1 MSTLESLMRRCLALL
16 AVSLVACTNDTPRT
30 STALVRDSAGVRIV
44 ESHAPQ
50 WDDVTAWRLGGAP
63 LIDIGGETGDP
74 DSELYRVVGALRLED
89 GRIVIANS
97 GSHQLRFYDPSGGYL
112 GSAGGR
118 GDGPGEFQGMRW
130 VARYGADSL
139 VVYDSRHRRLSFF
152 DFRGRFGG
160 SLTLRAPYDS
170 GDRSIT
176 VVSSAYSAVPLG
188 VFATGAY
195 LASVTHRFSDLP
207 TEGLVRPEVHLLFY
221 DASGEFAD
229 TLGVFPGTELSV
241 NSIVRGR
248 TVSVLL
254 FPPHF
259 GRSTTFLA
267 HGNEF
272 FVAVGDHYEVMVY
285 GLDGRLRSLIR
296 RDHKLLPVTQSE
308 LDELLRMRLTDVDDD
323 KSRRDMRRRF
333 TSTASSES
341 IPAVAS
347 IKIDDLGNIWVEEYD
362 WPHTGQ
368 PRWTVFDRNGQLLGT
383 LQLPSSFTPYHI
395 GADFILGRWED
406 ELDVEHVQ
414 LFRIVKP

>member
-1 MSTLESLMRRCLALL
+1 MHRCLALFAIPL
-16 AVSLVACTNDTPRT
+16 AACADQAPP
-30 STALVRDSAGVRIV
+30 STALVRDSAGVQIV

-50 WDDVTAWRLGGAP
+50 WDDVTAWRLAGAP
-63 LIDIGGETGDP
+63 LMDIGVETGDP
-74 DSELYRVVGALRLED
+74 DSELYRVVSALRLDD

-97 GSHQLRFYDPSGGYL
+97 GSHQLRFYDSSGGYL

-118 GDGPGEFQGMRW
+118 GDGPGEFQGIRW
-130 VARYGADSL
+130 LARYSADSL

-152 DFRGRFGG
+152 DSRGRFGR

-170 GDRSIT
+170 GDRSMT

-195 LASVTHRFSDLP
+195 LASVSQPFSDLP
-207 TEGLVRPEVHLLFY
+207 TEGLVRPEVHLLLY

-229 TLGVFPGTELSV
+229 TIGVFPGTERSV
-241 NSIVRGR
+241 NTVIRGP
-248 TVSVLL
+248 TVNRFL

-267 HGNEF
+267 HGNGI
-272 FVAVGDHYEVMVY
+272 FVAVGDRYEVMVY
-285 GLDGRLRSLIR
+285 GLDGRLRSLVR
-296 RDHKLLPVTQSE
+296 RDHELLPVTQSE
-308 LDELLRMRLTDVDDD
+308 LDELLRMRLMDVDDD

-341 IPAVAS
+341 IPAVTS
-347 IKIDDLGNIWVEEYD
+347 IKTDDLGNIWVEEYD

-368 PRWTVFDRNGQLLGT
+368 PRWTVFERNGQFLGT

-406 ELDVEHVQ
+406 ELDVEHVR

>member
-1 MSTLESLMRRCLALL
+1 MRRILALL
-16 AVSLVACTNDTPRT
+16 AVSLAACTNDTPRT

-50 WDDVTAWRLGGAP
+50 WDDVMAWRLGGAP

-89 GRIVIANS
+89 GRIVIANG

-118 GDGPGEFQGMRW
+118 WDGPGEFQGMRW
-130 VARYGADSL
+130 VARYNADSL

-152 DFRGRFGG
+152 DTQGRFGR
-160 SLTLRAPYDS
+160 SLTLRSPDDFGNRS
-170 GDRSIT
+170 GRSAT
-176 VVSSAYSAVPLG
+176 VVSSARRAVPLG

-195 LASVTHRFSDLP
+195 LASVSQPFSDLP
-207 TEGLVRPEVHLLFY
+207 TEGLVRPEVHLLLY
-221 DASGEFAD
+221 DANGEFAD
-229 TLGVFPGTELSV
+229 TLGVFPGTERSV
-241 NSIVRGR
+241 NTVISGR
-248 TVSVLL
+248 SVNRFL

-267 HGNEF
+267 HENEL
-272 FVAVGDHYEVMVY
+272 FVAVGDLYEVMVY
-285 GLDGRLRSLIR
+285 GPDGRLRSLIR
-296 RDHKLLPVTQSE
+296 RDHELLPVTQSE
-308 LDELLRMRLTDVDDD
+308 LDELLRVRLTDVDDD

-333 TSTASSES
+333 TSTASSKS

-368 PRWTVFDRNGQLLGT
+368 PRWTVFERNGQLLGT
-383 LQLPSSFTPYHI
+383 LPLPSSFTPYHI

-406 ELDVEHVQ
+406 ELEVEHVR